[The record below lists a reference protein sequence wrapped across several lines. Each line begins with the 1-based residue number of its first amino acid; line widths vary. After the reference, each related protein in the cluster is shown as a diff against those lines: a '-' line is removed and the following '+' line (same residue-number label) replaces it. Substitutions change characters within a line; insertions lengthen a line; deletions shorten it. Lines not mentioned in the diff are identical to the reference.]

1 MWTVRT
7 RLYNFSLLLVLIFT
21 QAQWTVAEPE
31 TTNPAYFSPT
41 PSPTPTSTYN
51 VFSAIAS
58 AHPSANYGVQ
68 PGNVASNPTNQAGN
82 NAAGASGGSDGSM
95 NLSTGATI
103 AIIVV
108 VCVVI
113 LGGGKPAYPQSTW
126 TSPLTL
132 VTASTAVLYYFAK
145 KRQWEIR
152 EKLRSS
158 ARRVTGLGRPK
169 TPKTPM
175 TPKTPKPRVT
185 RIDPPSPSQARRY
198 QSSEEEKTPI
208 LTDEQRQR
216 SDIEQGLWTSKK
228 PSVVQVVPES
238 GVQSSFDMDSPRT
251 TSGPTWGRV
260 FAKR

>member
-21 QAQWTVAEPE
+21 QAQWTVAQPE

-113 LGGGKPAYPQSTW
+113 LGG
-126 TSPLTL
+126 
-132 VTASTAVLYYFAK
+132 ASTAVLYYFAK

-158 ARRVTGLGRPK
+158 ARRVTGLGRPKTPK